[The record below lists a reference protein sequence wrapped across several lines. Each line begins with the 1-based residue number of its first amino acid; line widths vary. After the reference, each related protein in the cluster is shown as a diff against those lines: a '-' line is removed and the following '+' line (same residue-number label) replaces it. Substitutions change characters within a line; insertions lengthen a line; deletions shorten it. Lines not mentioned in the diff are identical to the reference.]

1 MKKIKIIF
9 FAVLFIISTAILILF
24 YYLNNELNNEES
36 IDSEYAISS
45 FEQNIVIREFEFSEF
60 DRLYFLNDHDPLT
73 KFSKKTKILG
83 ATPILKIINS
93 DEYRVEIKANA
104 DVFDSLKIAT
114 SDSSNDERS
123 TLIITFSDEC
133 YVPVHTDDTS
143 YDYDTGLYI
152 DFDVFE
158 VTVYAPISSLSVD
171 SEVIL
176 DYQAPKCEKMHVDFS
191 FEGTTANI
199 YDINTEDFTLY
210 CSGTS
215 DITLSGKV
223 KGESRISVWHET
235 KVNANDLDTDTK
247 DFHVSSS
254 VLFGLSYIKYNG
266 ILHLDILENSFGLIL
281 AAILYLP
288 PIIWLGCLIGCFR
301 KKRA

>member
-1 MKKIKIIF
+1 MVRGF
-9 FAVLFIISTAILILF
+9 TV
-24 YYLNNELNNEES
+24 
-36 IDSEYAISS
+36 SEG
-45 FEQNIVIREFEFSEF
+45 N
-60 DRLYFLNDHDPLT
+60 
-73 KFSKKTKILG
+73 
-83 ATPILKIINS
+83 
-93 DEYRVEIKANA
+93 
-104 DVFDSLKIAT
+104 
-114 SDSSNDERS
+114 
-123 TLIITFSDEC
+123 
-133 YVPVHTDDTS
+133 VPVYIDDAS

-176 DYQAPKCEKMHVDFS
+176 DYQAPMCEKMYVDFS
-191 FEGTTANI
+191 YEGTTANI

-223 KGESRISVWHET
+223 KGESRIWVWNET

-247 DFHVSSS
+247 DFYASSS

-266 ILHLDILENSFGLIL
+266 ILRLDILENFFGLIL

>member
-1 MKKIKIIF
+1 MKKFRVII
-9 FAVLFIISTAILILF
+9 FAVLFIISITVLTLI
-24 YYLNNELNNEES
+24 YYSNNEES
-36 IDSEYAISS
+36 IDPEYAVSV
-45 FEQNIVIREFEFSEF
+45 FEQDIVTHQFEFSKFEK
-60 DRLYFLNDHDPLT
+60 LYFLNDIDPLT
-73 KFSKKTKILG
+73 SFSKKTRMLG
-83 ATPILKIINS
+83 ATPKLQIINS

-123 TLIITFSDEC
+123 TLIITFSDDC

-176 DYQAPKCEKMHVDFS
+176 DYQAPMCEKMYVDFS
-191 FEGTTANI
+191 YEGTTANI

-235 KVNANDLDTDTK
+235 KVNANDFDTDTK
-247 DFHVSSS
+247 DFYVSSS

-266 ILHLDILENSFGLIL
+266 ILYLDILENSFGLIL

-288 PIIWLGCLIGCFR
+288 PIIWLICLISCFR

>member
-1 MKKIKIIF
+1 M
-9 FAVLFIISTAILILF
+9 
-24 YYLNNELNNEES
+24 
-36 IDSEYAISS
+36 
-45 FEQNIVIREFEFSEF
+45 
-60 DRLYFLNDHDPLT
+60 
-73 KFSKKTKILG
+73 
-83 ATPILKIINS
+83 KIINS

-143 YDYDTGLYI
+143 YDYDTGLYV

-176 DYQAPKCEKMHVDFS
+176 DYQAPMCEKMYVDFS
-191 FEGTTANI
+191 YEGTKANI

-223 KGESRISVWHET
+223 NGVSKISVWHET

-247 DFHVSSS
+247 DFYVSSS
-254 VLFGLSYIKYNG
+254 VLFGSSYIKYNG

-301 KKRA
+301 KKLRL

>member
-1 MKKIKIIF
+1 MRKIKIIFSIF

-24 YYLNNELNNEES
+24 YYLINEES

-60 DRLYFLNDHDPLT
+60 DGLDFLDDRDPLT

-104 DVFDSLKIAT
+104 DVFDVLKIET
-114 SDSSNDERS
+114 CDSSYDDLSN
-123 TLIITFSDEC
+123 LIVTFSDEC

-143 YDYDTGLYI
+143 YDYDTGLYV

-176 DYQAPKCEKMHVDFS
+176 DYQAPMCEKMYVDFS
-191 FEGTTANI
+191 HEGTKANI
-199 YDINTEDFTLY
+199 YDINTDDFTLY
-210 CSGTS
+210 CGGTS

-223 KGESRISVWHET
+223 KGESKISVWHDT

-247 DFHVSSS
+247 DFYVSSS
-254 VLFGLSYIKYNG
+254 VFGSSYIKYNG
-266 ILHLDILENSFGLIL
+266 ILHLDILENSVGLIL

-301 KKRA
+301 KKRS

>member
-1 MKKIKIIF
+1 MRKIKVIF
-9 FAVLFIISTAILILF
+9 FTVLFIISTAILTLV
-24 YYLNNELNNEES
+24 YSLNNEGSL
-36 IDSEYAISS
+36 DSEYAISS
-45 FEQNIVIREFEFSEF
+45 FQQNIVTHQFEFSEF

-73 KFSKKTKILG
+73 KFSKKTRILG
-83 ATPILKIINS
+83 ATPILQIINS

-104 DVFDSLKIAT
+104 DVFDSLKMAT
-114 SDSSNDERS
+114 SDGLDDEQS

-143 YDYDTGLYI
+143 YDYDTGLYV

-176 DYQAPKCEKMHVDFS
+176 DYQAPMCEKMYVDFS
-191 FEGTTANI
+191 YE
-199 YDINTEDFTLY
+199 
-210 CSGTS
+210 GTS

-223 KGESRISVWHET
+223 KGESKISVWHET

-247 DFHVSSS
+247 DFYVSSS
-254 VLFGLSYIKYNG
+254 ILFGLSYIKYNG
-266 ILHLDILENSFGLIL
+266 ILHLDLLANSFQLIV

-301 KKRA
+301 KK